1 MGDLY
6 DRLSLAGFDRQFV
19 REHVLPDWWD
29 DSLASN
35 PANRAIAELSIAR
48 MLGFDVSALRNPTE
62 PLTLPLPQATRLK
75 HARGANLA
83 KIAPTMRVAERVV
96 RNLTSSLGAQ
106 SAFTGRQ
113 AAGKIRETILSVA
126 PVVDLGSLLDFAWQ
140 AGVVVLRLA
149 HRPAGTG
156 RLHGVAMFCGHLPAI
171 VLTENRDA
179 PPWQAFRLAHELG
192 HIFLGHVRTGEAP
205 ILDLN
210 LDFGVP
216 EEVSGD
222 QEEVD
227 ANRFACEVLTGS
239 PELPFRPAIDRG
251 AVALASWARDHG
263 ARNRIDP
270 GALLLMHARAA
281 TRQGHDR
288 YAATDTALKN
298 LKLDTGAFDAI
309 DRRLAA
315 RLSSDRSETADQA
328 AALAGVV

>member
-6 DRLSLAGFDRQFV
+6 ARLSVAGFDRQFV

-96 RNLTSSLGAQ
+96 RNLTSSIGAQ
-106 SAFTGRQ
+106 SPFTGKQ

-126 PVVDLGSLLDFAWQ
+126 SVVDLGSLLDFAWQ

-156 RLHGVAMFCGHLPAI
+156 RLHGIAMFCGHLPAI
-171 VLTENRDA
+171 VLTENHDA

-192 HIFLGHVRTGEAP
+192 HIFLGHVRPGEAP
-205 ILDLN
+205 IPDSD
-210 LDFGVP
+210 LDFGDP
-216 EEVSGD
+216 GELDGD
-222 QEEVD
+222 HQEAA
-227 ANRFACEVLTGS
+227 ANTFACELLTGEPDFPVHPS
-239 PELPFRPAIDRG
+239 LNRG
-251 AVALASWARDHG
+251 AVALAFWARDHG
-263 ARNRIDP
+263 ARDRIDP
-270 GALLLMHARAA
+270 GTLLLVHTHAA

-288 YAATDTALKN
+288 YAATNTALKK
-298 LKLDTGAFDAI
+298 LKQDTGAFDAI

-315 RLSSDRSETADQA
+315 HLTSDRSETAIQA